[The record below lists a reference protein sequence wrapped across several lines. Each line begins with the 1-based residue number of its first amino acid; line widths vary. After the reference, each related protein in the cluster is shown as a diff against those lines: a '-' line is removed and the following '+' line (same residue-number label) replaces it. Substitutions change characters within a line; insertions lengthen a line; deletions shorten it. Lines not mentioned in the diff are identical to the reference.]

1 MSLTEY
7 KLKMSSIES
16 RINILT
22 ELIEEM
28 YETNIAQCKRIKEQ
42 DILIKEQAE
51 QLKRTK
57 NAVYQL
63 IGGLYNHQE
72 QNYPLKYHIAM
83 LFGNELPKQPEE
95 YTFDDMYP
103 TTRQG
108 DDQAERIKALEERLM
123 LLEKK

>member
-1 MSLTEY
+1 MIST
-7 KLKMSSIES
+7 ES

-28 YETNIAQCKRIKEQ
+28 YETNIAQCKRIEELEKQSE
-42 DILIKEQAE
+42 
-51 QLKRTK
+51 RTK

-63 IGGLYNHQE
+63 IGGLYNQQD

-83 LFGNELPKQPEE
+83 LFGGELPKQPAE
-95 YTFDDMYP
+95 YTFDDMHP

-108 DDQAERIKALEERLM
+108 DDQAEKIKSLEERLM

>member
-1 MSLTEY
+1 
-7 KLKMSSIES
+7 MSSTES

-22 ELIEEM
+22 EIIEEM

-51 QLKRTK
+51 QLKRTTT
-57 NAVYQL
+57 AVAQL
-63 IGGLYNHQE
+63 LGGLYNHTEQE
-72 QNYPLKYHIAM
+72 YVLQFNLAH
-83 LFGNELPKQPEE
+83 LFGKELPEQPAG

-108 DDQAERIKALEERLM
+108 DDQAEKIKALEERLM